1 MAKRFKGYYN
11 SRFSQ
16 YIDDPSD
23 KVHISRST
31 SYRRRK
37 RQARSQA
44 LATTA
49 ATTGGMPGTTSDQ
62 LLEDARMKNVTYDL
76 VDAEHSSDDEEPN
89 EVSDTGEGNNFLP
102 NSHKSDSPDGSFSD
116 LDDFADNYACDSDNS
131 EDSLCADAH
140 QEDVFKNDSIPT
152 TTEKDSN
159 DGKFDGL

>member
-1 MAKRFKGYYN
+1 MAKRFKGHYN

-49 ATTGGMPGTTSDQ
+49 ATAGGMPGTTSDQ
-62 LLEDARMKNVTYDL
+62 LLEDAHMKNVTSDL
-76 VDAEHSSDDEEPN
+76 VDSEHCSGDEEPN
-89 EVSDTGEGNNFLP
+89 EVSDTGEGSNFLP
-102 NSHKSDSPDGSFSD
+102 NSHESESSDGSFSG
-116 LDDFADNYACDSDNS
+116 LDDFADNCNSDELS
-131 EDSLCADAH
+131 TFQKLIMH
-140 QEDVFKNDSIPT
+140 I
-152 TTEKDSN
+152 
-159 DGKFDGL
+159 